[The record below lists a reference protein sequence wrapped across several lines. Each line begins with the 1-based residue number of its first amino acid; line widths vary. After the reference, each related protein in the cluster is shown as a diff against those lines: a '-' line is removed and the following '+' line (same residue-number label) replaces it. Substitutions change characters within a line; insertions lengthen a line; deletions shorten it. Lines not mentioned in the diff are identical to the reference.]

1 MEKKYELIEQK
12 NGLYQVRDLRDFSW
26 VSKGSLGGYVQSEKN
41 FSHEG
46 NCWIDPRGV
55 VLENAVVSEN
65 AYIGEDSVINGN
77 AQIRGTATV
86 SYSYASENAVVEGN
100 AEIDRS
106 ASIGGETHIDGDVR
120 VFYANISGKSSI
132 SGKIIVAGYGF
143 LRDALIRRSSD
154 VVFVSLQNIALT
166 FYVSKIDNQSRICVC
181 DGARSWTLDK
191 FNVYISQKYPNSPR
205 AQIFNMA
212 AEMAKA
218 QIIEGFRQAKR
229 AKTEAARQIETVGV
243 APEKKTA

>member
-12 NGLYQVRDLRDFSW
+12 NGLYQIRALRNFSW
-26 VSKGSLGGYVQSEKN
+26 VSKGSLGGYVQSEAN
-41 FSHEG
+41 LSQEG

-65 AYIGEDSVINGN
+65 AYIGAGSVINGN
-77 AQIRGTATV
+77 AQIRGKAIV
-86 SYSYASENAVVEGN
+86 SYSYVSENAVVEGN
-100 AEIDRS
+100 AEIDCK
-106 ASIGGETHIDGDVR
+106 ASIGGETHINGDAQIL
-120 VFYANISGKSSI
+120 YANISGKSSI
-132 SGKIIVAGYGF
+132 SGKITIAGYGF

-154 VVFVSLQNIALT
+154 VVFINLQNIALT
-166 FYVSKIDNQSRICVC
+166 FYVSRIDNHSRICVC

-191 FNVYISQKYPNSPR
+191 FNAYISQKYPNSPR

-229 AKTEAARQIETVGV
+229 AKTETARQIETVGG